1 MQADIFL
8 QWMKHFIQHTAASK
22 DNPVLLLLDGHATH
36 VKNLAVIDLARQ
48 NGVIMIASPLIAPTG
63 YRLWMLVSWVP

>member
-1 MQADIFL
+1 
-8 QWMKHFIQHTAASK
+8 MKHLIQHTAASK

-48 NGVIMIASPLIAPTG
+48 NGVIMCFPPHCTHRLQPLD
-63 YRLWMLVSWVP
+63 VSFMGPQTLFMDKK